1 MPRSDSSSSSSSIS
15 SNFSGAKKTRSTS
28 KPKTRTKTKT
38 KTIAKGGHGQLG
50 GVGKDLAVFESKSHP
65 KTIVGIELF
74 PLNVSTT
81 DTKSN
86 PHHISPPNRPLQ
98 WDPRYVPLE
107 LLHDR
112 KYIDYAAGLSL
123 LYHVMFNHPDH
134 HTQDV
139 VKGCEV
145 FRESDSVD
153 VLEKEI
159 CTLLHPLL
167 ISRKMLIH
175 GSRPLDFKFPLHEHV
190 MIEPLKAY
198 FYGSDSSQLLLDW
211 KYSMDNRSFGE
222 TNSQTVSSG
231 RDTKTEDEKKKE
243 QTTRDLYKEF
253 LKIMYLFMAMAKLS
267 IHRAVAEE
275 IRIQYA
281 ERINYMSVAVLEAR
295 ILNIAAQLQLGQG
308 KYVRTPKEW
317 EKYTKNIEI
326 HRLMHPVIT
335 NLVGQYYYLGLSV

>member
-1 MPRSDSSSSSSSIS
+1 
-15 SNFSGAKKTRSTS
+15 
-28 KPKTRTKTKT
+28 
-38 KTIAKGGHGQLG
+38 
-50 GVGKDLAVFESKSHP
+50 
-65 KTIVGIELF
+65 
-74 PLNVSTT
+74 
-81 DTKSN
+81 
-86 PHHISPPNRPLQ
+86 
-98 WDPRYVPLE
+98 
-107 LLHDR
+107 
-112 KYIDYAAGLSL
+112 
-123 LYHVMFNHPDH
+123 
-134 HTQDV
+134 
-139 VKGCEV
+139 
-145 FRESDSVD
+145 
-153 VLEKEI
+153 
-159 CTLLHPLL
+159 
-167 ISRKMLIH
+167 
-175 GSRPLDFKFPLHEHV
+175 
-190 MIEPLKAY
+190 
-198 FYGSDSSQLLLDW
+198 
-211 KYSMDNRSFGE
+211 MDNRSFGE

-326 HRLMHPVIT
+326 HRLMHPIIT